1 MGCGRREVQQLTIQL
16 SQGMNLLFMDGGW
29 NACHTRVGGWN
40 ACHTRVDWNCFTPH
54 QWDMLV
60 IFRIAW
66 LYIEVMFVVGHQ
78 RK

>member
-16 SQGMNLLFMDGGW
+16 SQGMNVLFIGGDW
-29 NACHTRVGGWN
+29 NV
-40 ACHTRVDWNCFTPH
+40 CHTRVDWNCFTPH
-54 QWDMLV
+54 QWVMWV

-66 LYIEVMFVVGHQ
+66 LYIEVMFVVDHQ

>member
-16 SQGMNLLFMDGGW
+16 SQGMNVLFMGCEW
-29 NACHTRVGGWN
+29 NVCHTQ
-40 ACHTRVDWNCFTPH
+40 VDWDCFTPH
-54 QWDMLV
+54 QWVMLV

-66 LYIEVMFVVGHQ
+66 LYIEVMFVVGYQ